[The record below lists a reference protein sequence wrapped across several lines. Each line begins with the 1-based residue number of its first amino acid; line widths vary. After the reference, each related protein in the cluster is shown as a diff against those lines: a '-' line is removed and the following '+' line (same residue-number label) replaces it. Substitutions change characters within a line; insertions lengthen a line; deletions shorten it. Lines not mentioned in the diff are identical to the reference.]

1 MTHPLLEPETL
12 TTLAGTAITLLSLF
26 GLAWKAGIRFGRIE
40 TKVDDIKENDI
51 PHLQQGIDR
60 VGKRLDTHLENKS
73 RKPS

>member
-26 GLAWKAGIRFGRIE
+26 GLAWRAGIRFGRIE
-40 TKVDDIKENDI
+40 GKVDYMKKNDL
-51 PHLQQGIDR
+51 PHLQAGIDN

-73 RKPS
+73 KKVS